1 MNTSR
6 PIRVVFLGAGAFGVP
21 SLKMIL
27 DRYEVPLVLSQP
39 DRPAGR
45 GRSSTP
51 TPISG
56 EIESLGAE
64 APELLRVEDVNTPET
79 ISRIH
84 ELKPDVML
92 VIAFGQKLGP
102 ELLANQMA
110 INLHAS
116 LLPRWRGAAPINRA
130 MMAGDDNAGVSII
143 SLASRMDAGDVHAV
157 RSTPVDPEETAGE
170 LHDRLAELG
179 VEAVA
184 EVIDSCRTNPIVP
197 RAQDESDVTA
207 AHKLSKKEATVSFH
221 QAASAARAKIHGLT
235 PWPGCDVVVDGM
247 TVRLKRVRNEE
258 WAPVEGVDPGTLLSE
273 GRIAC
278 REGALRLL
286 EVQPPGK
293 GIMTWEAFQRGRSL
307 PLGSVFSPFPERD
320 T

>member
-1 MNTSR
+1 MNESR

-51 TPISG
+51 TPISA
-56 EIESLGAE
+56 EIVSLGE
-64 APELLRVEDVNTPET
+64 DAPDLLRVEDVNAPEVVQ
-79 ISRIH
+79 RIH
-84 ELKPDVML
+84 DLKPDVIL

-102 ELLANQMA
+102 ELLDNQRA

-130 MMAGDDNAGVSII
+130 MMAGDHEAGVSII
-143 SLASRMDAGDVHAV
+143 SLASRMDAGDVHAL

-184 EVIDSCRTNPIVP
+184 EVIDACVENPIVP
-197 RAQDESDVTA
+197 HPQDESLVTA
-207 AHKLSKKEATVSFH
+207 AHKLSKKEATVAFDRVAPEVRS
-221 QAASAARAKIHGLT
+221 RIHGLI
-235 PWPGCDVVVDGM
+235 PWPGCDVTVDGI
-247 TVRLKRVRNEE
+247 TLRLKRVRSEDLSSSE
-258 WAPVEGVDPGTLLSE
+258 SDVPGTMISDGLIACSE
-273 GRIAC
+273 GAI
-278 REGALRLL
+278 RLL

-293 GIMTWEAFQRGRSL
+293 GAMTWEAFQRGRNL
-307 PLGSVFSPFPERD
+307 PIGVVFAPIPGRES
-320 T
+320 